1 MKKNIVLKKAKKST
15 YGITLIALV
24 VTIVILII
32 LATISINLLI
42 KAGGIISKAKESAV
56 INNINQKKESVQ
68 MVIATKTIEKLSGEK
83 KIASVEEVLGEI
95 QKSENST
102 AIYAMKDNKVITA
115 TEGTTKFGASFLFPK
130 ETTGINTG
138 IRIDVDDKL
147 NITNAVKAEVEEA
160 TKEESAGV
168 YDSEG
173 NLIASWDR
181 LKEEY
186 NLNIENSYDPN
197 TSETNNSDGNSMY
210 YVLNQ
215 DEFKEKTGLKIII
228 PSSVTSIGEYAF
240 SECRNLINTKI
251 PEGVTNIGEHAFDH
265 CSSLTSI
272 EIAESVT
279 SIGDY
284 AFYYCRSLTN
294 IKIPKG
300 VESINRGTFWYCDS
314 LTNITLPEGV
324 TSIEGIAFL
333 GCTSLTRIDIPS
345 SVTSIGEY
353 AFSNCQSLTNITIPS
368 SVTTIEEYTFQ
379 NCSNLDI
386 KVPSTVETIEDE
398 SAFEGCKSVTYEE
411 GRDHYFGS

>member
-1 MKKNIVLKKAKKST
+1 MI
-15 YGITLIALV
+15 
-24 VTIVILII
+24 TIVILII

-115 TEGTTKFGASFLFPK
+115 TEGTKKFGASFLFPK

-386 KVPSTVETIEDE
+386 KVPSTVETIKNEN
-398 SAFEGCKSVTYEE
+398 AFEGCKSVTYENE
-411 GRDHYFGS
+411 KGRDKYFGS